1 MSITYLLRPLA
12 VLAVMLTVTHT
23 AQAQTYSPEALAD
36 LRFMIEEEKLAGDV
50 YRVFGGLYPT
60 IKPFQNIPK
69 SETTHFNALVNQAT
83 LAGLD
88 VSDLTSLS
96 AGVYKSTDLQSLYG
110 TLVAYGSTS
119 SFAALTVGRDV
130 ELKDIDDLTVAMA
143 SIPASSSLYSVYGN
157 LRSGSYNHL
166 NAFNTWLAKTP
177 APTAPV
183 PEPESYAM
191 LLTGLGLISAM
202 ARRKSAAQTNTSNI
216 QEFAA

>member
-12 VLAVMLTVTHT
+12 VLAVMLSVTHT
-23 AQAQTYSPEALAD
+23 AQAQTYSSEALAD

-69 SETTHFNALVNQAT
+69 SETMHFNALVNQAT
-83 LAGLD
+83 LAGLG

-143 SIPASSSLYSVYGN
+143 NIPASSSLYSVYGN

-183 PEPESYAM
+183 PEPETYAM
-191 LLTGLGLISAM
+191 LLAGLGLIAGI
-202 ARRKSAAQTNTSNI
+202 ARRRKAAR
-216 QEFAA
+216 